1 MLIHFTV
8 NRKEMTM
15 DVVPKKR
22 LLDFIRE
29 DLHLT
34 GTKEGCGIGECGAC
48 TVILNGN
55 AVHSCL
61 TMTGQLDGGDL
72 LTVEGLEKDGELD
85 ILQKMFIKDSAV
97 QCGFCTA
104 GMLMSG
110 KALLMRNP
118 HPTDEEIRRAIAGN
132 ICRCSGYK
140 EIRQAIKDAADAGKE
155 EEA

>member
-15 DVVPKKR
+15 DVVPEKR

-97 QCGFCTA
+97 QCGFCTS

>member
-15 DVVPKKR
+15 DVVPEKR

-72 LTVEGLEKDGELD
+72 RTVEGLEKDGELD

>member
-1 MLIHFTV
+1 MVRFSVNGAARELDVEPGERLI
-8 NRKEMTM
+8 
-15 DVVPKKR
+15 DVLRER
-22 LLDFIRE
+22 LG
-29 DLHLT
+29 LT

>member
-1 MLIHFTV
+1 MRIHFTV

-15 DVVPKKR
+15 DVVPEKR

-97 QCGFCTA
+97 QCGFCTS
-104 GMLMSG
+104 GMLMSA

-118 HPTDEEIRRAIAGN
+118 HPTDEEIRMAIADN

-140 EIRQAIKDAADAGKE
+140 EIRQAIRDAADAGKE

>member
-15 DVVPKKR
+15 DVVPENR

-118 HPTDEEIRRAIAGN
+118 HPTDEVIRRAIAGN